1 MITEDLKMF
10 PVERQQA
17 IIQILKTKKSM
28 TVIELSKTLFIGEAT
43 IRRDL
48 EKLAKANLLQRTH
61 GGAVLE
67 EGLDREIPLAVR
79 ETAQIG
85 AKNRIGT
92 LAAQFVHDGDT
103 IIIDSSSTS
112 LKMVAVLR
120 TKERLTVITNG
131 AKAVI
136 ELGESHFARVYCTGG
151 ILRENSLSF
160 IGQQARVSIE
170 NYSADYLFFS
180 CRGLSIEKGL
190 TDSSEDEAELR
201 RVMAQNSRKVILLC
215 DHTKFDTVSFC
226 KVMDFKAIHCLITD
240 QKPDSRWTEFLHAKG
255 IQVLY

>member
-1 MITEDLKMF
+1 MF

-17 IIQILKTKKSM
+17 IVQILKDKKSM
-28 TVIELSKTLFIGEAT
+28 TVTELSKTLFIGEAT

-79 ETAQIG
+79 ESAQIS
-85 AKNRIGT
+85 AKNLIGT
-92 LAAQFVHDGDT
+92 LAAQLVHDGDT

-112 LKMVAVLR
+112 LKMVAAMR

-131 AKAVI
+131 AKAVL
-136 ELGESHFARVYCTGG
+136 ELGESHLVRVYCTGG
-151 ILRENSLSF
+151 VLRENSLSF
-160 IGQQARVSIE
+160 IGQQARAAIE
-170 NYSADYLFFS
+170 NYSADCLFFS

-190 TDSSEDEAELR
+190 TDSSEEEAELR
-201 RVMAQNSRKVILLC
+201 RVMAQSSRKVVLLC
-215 DHTKFDTVSFC
+215 DHTKFDTISFC
-226 KVMDFKAIHCLITD
+226 KVMDFKSIHYLITD
-240 QKPDSRWTEFLHAKG
+240 RKPDARWSEFLAKKD